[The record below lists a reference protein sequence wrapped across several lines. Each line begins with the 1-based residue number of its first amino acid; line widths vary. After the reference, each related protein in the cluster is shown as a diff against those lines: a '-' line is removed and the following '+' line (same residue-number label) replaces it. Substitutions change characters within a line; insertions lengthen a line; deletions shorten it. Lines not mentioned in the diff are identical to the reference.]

1 MSHEM
6 TSAAILL
13 ASIANV
19 AALRQAVWSDA
30 CDGESFSVTCTVTA
44 VAKADTRHTSY
55 WVADGTGYGYM
66 RSTNALDLAVGDRIA
81 AVGHV
86 GADMFDWRRAFLES
100 ASPLGRDE
108 VPEPVPASPEQ
119 LGDESF
125 DGRTVVMR
133 GIVTDVVHDEIDPAW
148 RFLLMRTGSTPF
160 FAAVCSDDDEAL
172 GRLLG
177 AAVAAKGV
185 ATVLPDGGKRKF
197 QTPQLTVT
205 GVEDITVETPP
216 VEDPLDAPGIPPFPQ
231 KTLEGLRYK
240 SVSALSRMGMRSVTG
255 DVIAVYDEGRRMLVK
270 TDDGQ
275 IVGAELRSPASVRF
289 GDRVAVAGFPE
300 TDLFIINLAKAIFR
314 RVPGGRLEL
323 NPPLE
328 LPESFSMEGVLRD
341 VCAHGGSVRIRGR
354 AIGPEKGGHEFEV
367 LHGGH
372 AIRVDF
378 GAIAAEAEAVVPG
391 CLVDVAG
398 TCVRNTSSDISGGFP
413 RTEGFTIVPRS
424 TADMHVVAGPPWW
437 TVGRMLAV
445 VLVLAA
451 ALALAATWN
460 HILRRLVERRGRQLY
475 KSQLESAAADLRVE
489 ERTRLAVELH
499 DSIAQTLTGVSFQI
513 DAAERTLPREATVT
527 AGYIDAARKTLL
539 SCREELRRC
548 LWDLRSETLAEP
560 DLQDAIEKTIR
571 QHVQGRDVA
580 IRFHARRHNIPD
592 VIAHNVLCII
602 RELCVNAVKHGDAR
616 RIRIAG
622 EMKDGALRFVVRDD
636 GRGFDVDNRPGPP
649 QGHFG
654 LQGIKERTRRLHGT
668 FRLESKAGGG
678 TAATVEIPL

>member
-1 MSHEM
+1 M
-6 TSAAILL
+6 TTATILL

-19 AALRQAVWSDA
+19 TALRQAVWSEA

-44 VAKADTRHTSY
+44 VIRAEARHTSY
-55 WVADGTGYGYM
+55 WVADDTDYGYM
-66 RSTNALDLAVGDRIA
+66 RATNSLDVATGDRIVA
-81 AVGHV
+81 HGHI
-86 GADMFDWRRAFLES
+86 GADSFDWRRAFLES
-100 ASPLGRDE
+100 ASPLGRSE
-108 VPEPVPASPEQ
+108 VPPPVPVSPEQ
-119 LGDESF
+119 LCDESF

-148 RFLLMRTGSTPF
+148 RFLLMRTDSTPF
-160 FAAVCSDDDEAL
+160 FAAVCSDDDAAL

-177 AAVAAKGV
+177 ATVAAKGV

-205 GVEDITVETPP
+205 GVGDISVETPP

-255 DVIAVYDEGRRMLVK
+255 VVIAVYCEGRRMLVK
-270 TDDGQ
+270 TADGQ
-275 IVGAELRSPASVRF
+275 IVGADLRSPASVRF
-289 GDRVAVAGFPE
+289 GDSVAVAGFPE

-314 RVPGGRLEL
+314 RTPGEFRADDE
-323 NPPLE
+323 PLS
-328 LPESFSMEGVLRD
+328 LPERFSMEGVLRD
-341 VCAHGGSVRIRGR
+341 ICARGGSVRIRGR
-354 AIGPEKGGHEFEV
+354 AVGPEKGGHTFEV

-372 AIRVDF
+372 TVRVDF
-378 GAIAAEAEAVVPG
+378 SAIAAEANDVEPG

-398 TCVRNTSSDISGGFP
+398 TCVRNTNPDISSEFP
-413 RTEGFTIVPRS
+413 RTEGFTIVPRFA
-424 TADMHVVAGPPWW
+424 ADLRVVAGPPWW

-460 HILRRLVERRGRQLY
+460 HTLRHLVERRGRQLY
-475 KSQLESAAADLRVE
+475 KSKLESAAADLRVE

-513 DAAERTLPREATVT
+513 DAAERTLPKEATET
-527 AGYIDAARKTLL
+527 AGYIGAARKTLL

-560 DLQDAIEKTIR
+560 DLQVAIEKTIR
-571 QHVQGRDVA
+571 PHIQNRDVT

-592 VIAHNVLCII
+592 VIAHNVLSII

-622 EMKDGALRFVVRDD
+622 ELKDGILRFVVRND
-636 GRGFDVDNRPGPP
+636 GRGFDVDNRPGPM

-654 LQGIKERTRRLHGT
+654 LQGIKERTLRLHGT
-668 FRLESKAGGG
+668 FKLESSTSGH